1 MSDYAFD
8 PFDPTVVADPGPAYA
23 ELRAKCPFH
32 RFDGPDQTFWITSDY
47 REIREE
53 IFQDSPI
60 WSFRWGNA
68 QKDTISD
75 VGFKT
80 DPPFHMAF
88 RNEIARGLA
97 PRQLR
102 RYAADIE
109 RIVAELIDAMLADPA
124 GAGDFHDRFAFP
136 LPARMMCV
144 MLGAPETAYADYK
157 RWADTLQHLLFTD
170 PEPGSFEPLLEEIY
184 PHFTGCLAQRRD
196 ALAKAGVD
204 DPTTEHLGTVIPDD
218 FMSRSLVARVEG
230 RPLTLDEQ
238 LNVCLAFLTGG
249 QETTISLLTNLI
261 WRLLETPGLW
271 AQVKADPSL
280 VEAAIEESLRFD
292 PPVLAHFRTSLEP
305 VEMHG
310 ERLPKRAKLMFAMAA
325 ANRDPEVFP
334 EPDRFRLDRPLSQG
348 RKHLSFGGGI
358 HSCIGAPVARL
369 EAEIALTRLI
379 ERLPDLRLLGPGE
392 RLDSWMH
399 WGKVKLPVAWR
410 G

>member
-23 ELRAKCPFH
+23 ELRARCPFH

-97 PRQLR
+97 PRQLH

-109 RIVAELIDAMLADPA
+109 RIVAELIDAMQADPV
-124 GAGDFHDRFAFP
+124 GVGDFHDRFAFP
-136 LPARMMCV
+136 LPARMMCL

-196 ALAKAGVD
+196 ALAMAGVD

-261 WRLLETPGLW
+261 WRLLETPDLW

-280 VEAAIEESLRFD
+280 VEAAI
-292 PPVLAHFRTSLEP
+292 AT
-305 VEMHG
+305 
-310 ERLPKRAKLMFAMAA
+310 AM
-325 ANRDPEVFP
+325 
-334 EPDRFRLDRPLSQG
+334 
-348 RKHLSFGGGI
+348 
-358 HSCIGAPVARL
+358 
-369 EAEIALTRLI
+369 
-379 ERLPDLRLLGPGE
+379 
-392 RLDSWMH
+392 
-399 WGKVKLPVAWR
+399 KLPVVEVTVNVFVAADD
-410 G
+410 